1 MSYAQVARL
10 TQGERALLERCLRRD
25 AAAFDEVVLQYKTK
39 VFNYLHRMTGNSQD
53 AEDLTQ
59 EVFIRLYTSLP
70 SFKNQSSLNTWIFRI
85 ASNLCIDRF
94 RRSKKFQ
101 AIAYSLDEATD
112 TDDGT
117 ASRELPDL
125 TFEPHR
131 LAENSELAD
140 QISTALGRLP
150 DKLRAVILLHDIEDM
165 PYDEIARV
173 VGCPIGTVKSRLFH
187 ARVRLRDLLS
197 GYIRP

>member
-25 AAAFDEVVLQYKTK
+25 AAAFDEIVLQYKTK

-94 RRSKKFQ
+94 RRGKKFQ

-117 ASRELPDL
+117 TSRELPDL

-131 LAENSELAD
+131 IAENSELAD
-140 QISTALGRLP
+140 QISNALVRLP

-197 GYIRP
+197 GYIRA